1 MLAKGN
7 VWYVRHY
14 EAYFDR
20 VQVAYLLGGPIGSR
34 AQGGTTLVALGS
46 GRQIVD
52 LLLSPWRLFR
62 FARRV
67 RPSAYLTADQVF
79 GWWTSLLVRMLLR
92 ARVRLMPVCQPEVI
106 YAATGRALS
115 SLPIPIERLFVR
127 LSFASADRVLTARAF
142 GSFVEWLR
150 GDASAARKL
159 IVVDT
164 IAEALPGMGFLEE
177 VRRRA
182 AHADPA
188 GAVGT
193 EVIYVG
199 RLSSEKLVD
208 DLLKMVATLA
218 HTGGLPPGTR
228 LRLIGD
234 GPERPRLEA
243 LARELG
249 IVDHVEF
256 VGVIPNEDLPQHLL
270 RARAFVSTLTGTSL
284 REAALCGLPV
294 VAYDIDWLS
303 GLLVHEQNALLVPHR
318 DFVALGRELRRLLGD
333 AALRRR
339 LSENIRGL
347 ARQLWSTESVAS
359 SLAMAFP
366 DP

>member
-14 EAYFDR
+14 EAYFER
-20 VQVAYLLGGPIGSR
+20 VQVAYLLGGPVGAQ
-34 AQGGTTLVALGS
+34 AQGGTTLVALGG
-46 GRQIVD
+46 GRLIID

-62 FARRV
+62 FARHV

-79 GWWTSLLVRMLLR
+79 GWWTSLLVRVLLR
-92 ARVRLMPVCQPEVI
+92 ARVRLMPVCQPEVV

-115 SLPIPIERLFVR
+115 ALPISVERLFIR
-127 LSFASADRVLTARAF
+127 LSFAAADRILTARAF

-150 GDASAARKL
+150 GVPYVARKL
-159 IVVDT
+159 IVVDA

-177 VRRRA
+177 VERRA
-182 AHADPA
+182 PPPDPGGTA
-188 GAVGT
+188 AT
-193 EVIYVG
+193 EVLYVG

-208 DLLKMVATLA
+208 DLLRMMATLA
-218 HTGGLPPGTR
+218 RAGELPAGTR

-243 LARELG
+243 LARELA
-249 IVDHVEF
+249 IFDRVEF
-256 VGVIPNEDLPQHLL
+256 VGVVPNEDLPQHLL

-294 VAYDIDWLS
+294 VAYDVDWLS
-303 GLLVHEQNALLVPHR
+303 GLLVHEQHALLVPHR

-347 ARQLWSTESVAS
+347 ARELWSTESVAS

-366 DP
+366 DA